1 MIRTLN
7 FAFIVMTGL
16 VCLGLYRIA
25 EEARVAAA
33 DLKAT
38 RMAIVRE
45 NDALTVLGAEWAR
58 LTQPGRIQA
67 LVGRHLELS
76 DRPEAQLSSLTQLP
90 SKIRCSCRKTRYVPK
105 RWCRSHCRN
114 PQRKRWVARRNCSP
128 RHRPIHPLLSSTR
141 GLKS

>member
-7 FAFIVMTGL
+7 LAFIIMTGL

-38 RMAIVRE
+38 RAAIARE
-45 NDALTVLGAEWAR
+45 SDALTVLGAEWAR

-67 LVGRHLELS
+67 LVGRHLVLS
-76 DRPEAQLSSLTQLP
+76 DKPEAQLSSLTQLP
-90 SKIRCSCRKTRYVPK
+90 SKLAPEDAIRNAKAIVPQPL
-105 RWCRSHCRN
+105 
-114 PQRKRWVARRNCSP
+114 PQSRAQASGEAP
-128 RHRPIHPLLSSTR
+128 PMQPMPSADSGFALIHT
-141 GLKS
+141 GT

>member
-7 FAFIVMTGL
+7 FAFIAITGL

-38 RMAIVRE
+38 QAAIVRE

-58 LTQPGRIQA
+58 VTQPARIQA
-67 LVGRHLELS
+67 LAQRHLDLS
-76 DRPEAQLSSLTQLP
+76 DQPAVELSSLTQLP
-90 SKIRCSCRKTRYVPK
+90 PKNAPLAPEGDIRNAKAVVPQSAARRPSCAA
-105 RWCRSHCRN
+105 
-114 PQRKRWVARRNCSP
+114 PQVQPAVARCAFASLR
-128 RHRPIHPLLSSTR
+128 T
-141 GLKS
+141 GT

>member
-7 FAFIVMTGL
+7 FAFIAITGL

-38 RMAIVRE
+38 QVQTARE
-45 NDALTVLGAEWAR
+45 SDALTVLGAEWAR

-67 LVGRHLELS
+67 LAERHLDLS
-76 DRPEAQLSSLTQLP
+76 DRPSVELSSLAQLP
-90 SKIRCSCRKTRYVPK
+90 PKNAPLAPEGAIRNAKAVVPQPATQAPATQTPAA
-105 RWCRSHCRN
+105 SFASLH
-114 PQRKRWVARRNCSP
+114 
-128 RHRPIHPLLSSTR
+128 T
-141 GLKS
+141 GT

>member
-7 FAFIVMTGL
+7 LALIIMTGL

-38 RMAIVRE
+38 RAAIVRE

-58 LTQPGRIQA
+58 LTQPKRIQA

-76 DRPEAQLSSLTQLP
+76 DKPEAQLSSLTQLP
-90 SKIRCSCRKTRYVPK
+90 QKNAPLAPEGDIRNAKAVVPQPL
-105 RWCRSHCRN
+105 
-114 PQRKRWVARRNCSP
+114 PQRAAPGEAQPLQSAP
-128 RHRPIHPLLSSTR
+128 SADPGFALIHT
-141 GLKS
+141 GT

>member
-38 RMAIVRE
+38 RAAIVRE
-45 NDALTVLGAEWAR
+45 NDALNVLGAEWAR
-58 LTQPGRIQA
+58 LTQPKRIQA

-90 SKIRCSCRKTRYVPK
+90 LKNAPLAPENAIRNAKAIVPQGQ
-105 RWCRSHCRN
+105 
-114 PQRKRWVARRNCSP
+114 PQLPAQAPGETPQSQP
-128 RHRPIHPLLSSTR
+128 APSADSGFALIHT
-141 GLKS
+141 GT

>member
-38 RMAIVRE
+38 RVAIVRE

-58 LTQPGRIQA
+58 LTQPKRIQA

-76 DRPEAQLSSLTQLP
+76 DKPEAQLSSLTQLP
-90 SKIRCSCRKTRYVPK
+90 SKNPPLAPEGEIRSAKAVVPQPL
-105 RWCRSHCRN
+105 
-114 PQRKRWVARRNCSP
+114 PQPAASGEAQPLQPVPSADPSFAL
-128 RHRPIHPLLSSTR
+128 IHT
-141 GLKS
+141 GT

>member
-7 FAFIVMTGL
+7 FAFAVITGL

-38 RMAIVRE
+38 RASIVRE
-45 NDALTVLGAEWAR
+45 NDALTVLGAEWAS

-67 LVGRHLELS
+67 LVGRHLDLS
-76 DRPEAQLSSLTQLP
+76 DQPAVQLSSFAQLP
-90 SKIRCSCRKTRYVPK
+90 PKNAPLAAEGAIRNAKAVAPQPLPQQPAQVPGAAPD
-105 RWCRSHCRN
+105 S
-114 PQRKRWVARRNCSP
+114 
-128 RHRPIHPLLSSTR
+128 RPVQSTDPTLASFHA
-141 GLKS
+141 GT

>member
-7 FAFIVMTGL
+7 LAFIIMTGL

-38 RMAIVRE
+38 RAAIVRE
-45 NDALTVLGAEWAR
+45 NDAVTVLGAEWAQ

-76 DRPEAQLSSLTQLP
+76 DKPAAQLSSLTQLP
-90 SKIRCSCRKTRYVPK
+90 QKNPPLAPEGDIRNAKAVVPQPL
-105 RWCRSHCRN
+105 
-114 PQRKRWVARRNCSP
+114 PQLPAQASGEAP
-128 RHRPIHPLLSSTR
+128 RLPPVPSADSSFALIHT
-141 GLKS
+141 GT

>member
-7 FAFIVMTGL
+7 FAFIAITGL

-38 RMAIVRE
+38 QVQIARE
-45 NDALTVLGAEWAR
+45 SDTLTVLGAEWAR

-67 LVGRHLELS
+67 LAERHLDLS
-76 DRPEAQLSSLTQLP
+76 DRPSVELSSLAQLP
-90 SKIRCSCRKTRYVPK
+90 PKNAPLAPEGAIRNAKAVVPQ
-105 RWCRSHCRN
+105 SAPAAPEAHSA
-114 PQRKRWVARRNCSP
+114 QSP
-128 RHRPIHPLLSSTR
+128 AASFATLRT
-141 GLKS
+141 GT

>member
-38 RMAIVRE
+38 RAAIVRE

-58 LTQPGRIQA
+58 LTQPKRIQA

-76 DRPEAQLSSLTQLP
+76 DKPAAQLSSLTQLP
-90 SKIRCSCRKTRYVPK
+90 SKNSPLAPEDAIRNAKAVVPQPM
-105 RWCRSHCRN
+105 
-114 PQRKRWVARRNCSP
+114 PQPPAQASGEV
-128 RHRPIHPLLSSTR
+128 RPLQGAPSADSSFALIHT
-141 GLKS
+141 GT

>member
-7 FAFIVMTGL
+7 FAFIVITGL

-38 RMAIVRE
+38 RAAIVRE

-58 LTQPGRIQA
+58 LTQPKRIQA

-76 DRPEAQLSSLTQLP
+76 DKPAAQLSSLTQLP
-90 SKIRCSCRKTRYVPK
+90 SKNAPLAPEGDIRNAKAVVPL
-105 RWCRSHCRN
+105 
-114 PQRKRWVARRNCSP
+114 PLPP
-128 RHRPIHPLLSSTR
+128 RPAQASGEAQSIQSAPSDPSFALIHT
-141 GLKS
+141 GT

>member
-7 FAFIVMTGL
+7 FAFVLMTGL

-38 RMAIVRE
+38 RAAIVRE

-58 LTQPGRIQA
+58 LTQPGRISA
-67 LVGRHLELS
+67 LVGRHLALS
-76 DRPEAQLSSLTQLP
+76 DKPAAQLSSLTQLP
-90 SKIRCSCRKTRYVPK
+90 QKNPPLAPEGDIRNAKAVVPQ
-105 RWCRSHCRN
+105 
-114 PQRKRWVARRNCSP
+114 PQPHLPAQASGEATPLPSGPSNDP
-128 RHRPIHPLLSSTR
+128 GFALIHT
-141 GLKS
+141 GT

>member
-7 FAFIVMTGL
+7 FAFVVITGL

-38 RMAIVRE
+38 HASIVRE
-45 NDALTVLGAEWAR
+45 NEALTVLGAEWAS

-67 LVGRHLELS
+67 LVGRHLDLS
-76 DRPEAQLSSLTQLP
+76 DRPAAQLSSFAQLP
-90 SKIRCSCRKTRYVPK
+90 PKNPPLAPEGAIRNAKAVVPQPL
-105 RWCRSHCRN
+105 
-114 PQRKRWVARRNCSP
+114 PQPPGAAPESLP
-128 RHRPIHPLLSSTR
+128 APSTDPTLASFHA
-141 GLKS
+141 GT

>member
-7 FAFIVMTGL
+7 LAFIVMTGL

-33 DLKAT
+33 DLKVT
-38 RMAIVRE
+38 RAAIVRE

-76 DRPEAQLSSLTQLP
+76 DKPEAQLSSLTQLP
-90 SKIRCSCRKTRYVPK
+90 SKNAPLAPENAIRSAKVVVPQQQ
-105 RWCRSHCRN
+105 
-114 PQRKRWVARRNCSP
+114 PQPSAQAPGEAPLQPAPSGDSSFAL
-128 RHRPIHPLLSSTR
+128 IHT
-141 GLKS
+141 GT

>member
-7 FAFIVMTGL
+7 FAFILMTGL

-38 RMAIVRE
+38 RAAIVRE

-58 LTQPGRIQA
+58 LTQPKRIQA

-76 DRPEAQLSSLTQLP
+76 DKPEAQLSSLTQLP
-90 SKIRCSCRKTRYVPK
+90 SKNPPLAPEGDIRNAKAVVPQPL
-105 RWCRSHCRN
+105 
-114 PQRKRWVARRNCSP
+114 PQPPAPGEAQGLQHTPSADP
-128 RHRPIHPLLSSTR
+128 SFALIHT
-141 GLKS
+141 GT

>member
-7 FAFIVMTGL
+7 FAFILMTGL

-38 RMAIVRE
+38 RSAIVRE

-58 LTQPGRIQA
+58 LTQPKRIQA

-76 DRPEAQLSSLTQLP
+76 DKPTAQLSSLTQLP
-90 SKIRCSCRKTRYVPK
+90 SKNPPLAPEGDIRNAKAVVPQPM
-105 RWCRSHCRN
+105 
-114 PQRKRWVARRNCSP
+114 PQLPAQASGEAPSLPSGPSNDPSFAL
-128 RHRPIHPLLSSTR
+128 IHT
-141 GLKS
+141 GT

>member
-38 RMAIVRE
+38 RAAIVRE

-58 LTQPGRIQA
+58 VTQPKRIQA

-76 DRPEAQLSSLTQLP
+76 DKPAAQLSSLTQLP
-90 SKIRCSCRKTRYVPK
+90 SKNPPLAPEGDIRNAKAVVSQPL
-105 RWCRSHCRN
+105 
-114 PQRKRWVARRNCSP
+114 PQP
-128 RHRPIHPLLSSTR
+128 RASGEAQPLQPAPSDPSFALIHT
-141 GLKS
+141 GT